1 MSEMKRKIKQM
12 MLASL
17 VMIAGLAFADGAN
30 DTLITFSTNGA
41 EPDRYADGQVVLD
54 GECYALVW
62 SKDGVFEGIRADG
75 APIDSND
82 KVVLVAAVA
91 EDGHCPEVVFQVS
104 AVRAAELAGGRY
116 GVVLLDT
123 RINKGGKVV
132 PRGTAGGKLAMVN
145 GFGQV
150 AEQTAVG
157 SASRAVIGELV
168 RPEGQVA
175 NMNAVAAES
184 VAQPRIKHIWIEGDN
199 VFLKV
204 ENLNGFM
211 RVQGGGTP
219 DAVVT
224 MGAATETDGGAK
236 DVILVAPKV
245 GNSGF
250 YKVLRN

>member
-1 MSEMKRKIKQM
+1 MSAKLHIVKLLMIVGLM
-12 MLASL
+12 MAT
-17 VMIAGLAFADGAN
+17 GLAFADGAN
-30 DTLITFSTNGA
+30 DTLITFSSNGA
-41 EPDRYADGQVVLD
+41 EPDRYADGEVVMD

-62 SKDGVFEGIRADG
+62 SKDGVFEGMQADG
-75 APIDSND
+75 TPVDAND

-91 EDGHCPEVVFQVS
+91 ENGHCPDVVFQIS
-104 AVRAAELAGGRY
+104 AERAATLASGKY

-132 PRGTAGGKLAMVN
+132 PRGTVGGKLTMVN
-145 GFGQV
+145 GFGMV
-150 AEQTAVG
+150 AEQTVVG
-157 SASRAVIGELV
+157 SVPRATIGELV

-175 NMNAVAAES
+175 NMNAAVVEN
-184 VAQPRIKHIWIEGDN
+184 VAQPRVKHIWIEGNN

-211 RVQGGGTP
+211 RVQGGGSP
-219 DAVVT
+219 DSFAA
-224 MGAATETDGGAK
+224 MGAATQTDGRSG

-250 YKVLRN
+250 YRVVRN